1 MKPFRALRW
10 LNYAVGLA
18 ALVPGL
24 WLLQAQQSSNFT
36 GGKVTAVDEKPS
48 GNIAHFRFEPGAR
61 TKWHSHSGGQI
72 ILVEE
77 GVVRTQVKGGPVIE
91 LHAGE
96 TTYEAPGV
104 MHWHGAAPDQ
114 AGVQYNVSRGTTTWG
129 EEVTEK
135 EYTAAPKKP

>member
-1 MKPFRALRW
+1 MQRLRTLRW
-10 LNYAVGLA
+10 LNHAAGLM
-18 ALVPGL
+18 ALASGL
-24 WLLQAQQSSNFT
+24 WMLEAQQSSNFT
-36 GGKVTAVDEKPS
+36 GGKVTAIDEKPS
-48 GNIAHFRFEPGAR
+48 GNIAHFRFDPGAR

-72 ILVEE
+72 ILAEE

-96 TTYEAPGV
+96 TTYAAPGV

-114 AGVQYNVSRGTTTWG
+114 GGVQYNVSRGMTIWA

-135 EYTAAPKKP
+135 EFTAVPKR